1 MVNSP
6 GIARLISE
14 FRREHFAFW
23 RLRPE
28 PDPYFVGYATCS
40 SRFARSPSKSC
51 SNQLAFH
58 EIRVMFC
65 TMDRN
70 DHWIREKAAASLN
83 PAQVETVLIH
93 LSEHWPE
100 TAQPLADVVEQ
111 FPLGEAALLHLLAVS
126 SICAARLT
134 HDPDSLLW
142 LCQAQICSA
151 PRSYAEMLGYLRRS
165 AGNSITDQGFSA
177 LRFWK
182 GREMT
187 RIAVRELANIASL
200 EETTAELSQVA
211 GICIRNVFEHWNTE
225 LRQRYGSP
233 QAEFAILALG
243 KLGGGE
249 LNYSSDVDLLFLYS
263 EDGQLT
269 AHISY
274 HEFFNRLAKRILET
288 FSTGHPA
295 GSLFRVDLRLRPEG
309 SAGPLARSLASM
321 ENYYAGFGETW
332 ERLALIKARGIGGS
346 RELAYEFLRQHQ
358 PFIYPKSVS
367 PDLLYEIAGIKRR
380 IERDIVGADK
390 LERDVK
396 LGRGGIRE
404 IEFIVQT
411 LQLIHGARH
420 PFLQET
426 SMLKALRALRELDL
440 LPHEE
445 VLTCDNTYRF
455 LRRVEHRL
463 QIEGEQQT
471 HLVPRDPEALRC
483 LALSLRFSSSEDFT
497 ATLQERMRAV
507 RPIFQRIVSG
517 TSAGPVRLSTTDN
530 LEIFSDQK
538 RAAKALSDLAQGAA
552 SFHIAPRTRQIFRK
566 LRPALLAWLA
576 KTSDPDVTLNQFV
589 RFVEGYGLRSLFFE
603 LLVANPR
610 LLELVVKTFDASRF
624 ASDLLIR
631 RPQLLE
637 DITRDP
643 TFDEP
648 RSVTE
653 NLRRLDS
660 LGANANNL
668 DPIRAYRQRQLLRI
682 ILRDVLG
689 LIQPAATFAELSDVA
704 EACLVFVEKLL
715 ASDQLTIIALGKFGG
730 REISYGADLDVLFV
744 GEDVRAAQNLMT
756 AMAQATAEG
765 DIWALDARLR
775 PEGEKGPLVCS
786 LETYESYY
794 ASRAQPWELQ
804 ALTRARPVSGPLQNE
819 FMEVA
824 NRAWRRACQDAD
836 LFIKIDDMVERIR
849 RERGSGSDFLDLK
862 TGNGGIIEAE
872 FLVQALQMRANIWEQ
887 NWERAVDRLNERG
900 HLDEPD
906 VAKLKNSYAF
916 LRRCELVLRRYDNRS
931 TSALPADPNEQRKFV
946 IRLGCHEVDAFRGD
960 YLNAR
965 EAIHTLYQRL
975 VTPA

>member
-1 MVNSP
+1 
-6 GIARLISE
+6 
-14 FRREHFAFW
+14 
-23 RLRPE
+23 
-28 PDPYFVGYATCS
+28 
-40 SRFARSPSKSC
+40 
-51 SNQLAFH
+51 
-58 EIRVMFC
+58 MFC
-65 TMDRN
+65 TMARS
-70 DHWIREKAAASLN
+70 DHWIREKAAASIN

-93 LSEHWPE
+93 LTEHWPE
-100 TAQPLADVVEQ
+100 TAQPLADVVER

-142 LCQAQICSA
+142 LSQPQICCA
-151 PRSYAEMLGYLRRS
+151 PRSYAEMLGYLQRS
-165 AGNSITDQGFSA
+165 AGNSIADQGFSA

-187 RIAVRELANIASL
+187 RIALRELANVASL
-200 EETTAELSQVA
+200 EETTGELSQVA
-211 GICIRNVFEHWNTE
+211 EICIRNVFEHWNTE
-225 LRQRYGSP
+225 LRQQYGSP
-233 QAEFAILALG
+233 KAEFTILALG

-249 LNYSSDVDLLFLYS
+249 LNHSSDVDLLFLYS
-263 EDGQLT
+263 EEGQLT
-269 AHISY
+269 AHVSY
-274 HEFFNRLAKRILET
+274 HEFFNRVGKRILET
-288 FSTGHPA
+288 FSTRHPA

-309 SAGPLARSLASM
+309 SAGPLARSLESM

-358 PFIYPKSVS
+358 PFIYPKSAS
-367 PDLLYEIAGIKRR
+367 PDLLDEIASIKRR

-420 PFLQET
+420 PFLQEPA
-426 SMLKALRALRELDL
+426 MLKALRALRQLDL
-440 LPHEE
+440 LPREE
-445 VLTCDNTYRF
+445 VLILDNAYRF

-463 QIEGEQQT
+463 QIEAEQQT
-471 HLVPRDPEALRC
+471 HIVPRDPEALQR

-497 ATLQERMRAV
+497 AALQKRMRAV
-507 RPIFQRIVSG
+507 RPIFQRIVSD
-517 TSAGPVRLSTTDN
+517 TSTTRSPKPDD

-538 RAAKALSDLAQGAA
+538 RAAKGLSDLVQGAA
-552 SFHIAPRTRQIFRK
+552 GFHIAPRTRQVFRE
-566 LRPALLAWLA
+566 LRPSLLGWLS
-576 KTSDPDVTLNQFV
+576 KTADPDATLNQFV
-589 RFVEGYGLRSLFFE
+589 RLVEGYGLRSLFFE

-610 LLELVVKTFDASRF
+610 LLELVIKTFDASRF
-624 ASDLLIR
+624 ASQLLIR

-648 RSVTE
+648 RSVAA

-660 LGANANNL
+660 LGADANNL

-704 EACLVFVEKLL
+704 EACLVFVTQLL
-715 ASDQLTIIALGKFGG
+715 ANEQLTIIALGKFGG
-730 REISYGADLDVLFV
+730 REISYGADMDVLFV
-744 GEDVRAAQNLMT
+744 GDDVRAAQNLMI

-765 DIWALDARLR
+765 DIWAVDARLR
-775 PEGEKGPLVCS
+775 PEGEKGPVVCS

-804 ALTRARPVSGPLQNE
+804 ALTRARSVTGPLQKE
-819 FMEVA
+819 FMEIA
-824 NRAWRRACQDAD
+824 KRAWRRAGQDAE
-836 LFIKIDDMVERIR
+836 LLTKIDDMLERIR

-872 FLVQALQMRANIWEQ
+872 FLVQALQLRGNIWEQ
-887 NWERAVDRLNERG
+887 NWKRAVDRLHEHGN
-900 HLDEPD
+900 LSSSD
-906 VAKLKNSYAF
+906 AASLKNSYAF
-916 LRRCELVLRRYDNRS
+916 LRRCELVLRRYDNRGVS
-931 TSALPADPNEQRKFV
+931 TVPSDADEQRKFA
-946 IRLGCHEVDAFRGD
+946 IRLGYHEFDAFRRD
-960 YLNAR
+960 YLDAR
-965 EAIHTLYQRL
+965 NAIHALYERQIKSRKGS
-975 VTPA
+975 